1 MRLRLCANI
10 DLKPINIGENMN
22 ILIVIDVSEPKPKS
36 LYARE
41 FKTHPRIGEW
51 IEIDEDDEGVMYEVI
66 KVAHSSVG
74 AGSDLY
80 VKRVELS
87 YKAVESLCG
96 KND

>member
-1 MRLRLCANI
+1 MKLRLCANI
-10 DLKPINIGENMN
+10 DLKTINIGENMN
-22 ILIVIDVSEPKPKS
+22 TLIVIDVSKSKPRS
-36 LYARE
+36 LYAKE

-51 IEIDEDDEGVMYEVI
+51 IEIDEDNEGVMYEVV

-87 YKAVESLCG
+87 YIAVESLCG

>member
-1 MRLRLCANI
+1 MKLRLCANI
-10 DLKPINIGENMN
+10 DLKPINIGENMHT
-22 ILIVIDVSEPKPKS
+22 LIVIDVSGSKPKP

-51 IEIDEDDEGVMYEVI
+51 IEIDEDDNGVIYEVI

-80 VKRVELS
+80 VKRVELT

>member
-1 MRLRLCANI
+1 
-10 DLKPINIGENMN
+10 MN
-22 ILIVIDVSEPKPKS
+22 TLIVIDVSGSKPKP

-41 FKTHPRIGEW
+41 FKTPPRIGEW

-74 AGSDLY
+74 GGSDLY

-87 YKAVESLCG
+87 HKAVESLCG

>member
-1 MRLRLCANI
+1 
-10 DLKPINIGENMN
+10 
-22 ILIVIDVSEPKPKS
+22 
-36 LYARE
+36 
-41 FKTHPRIGEW
+41 
-51 IEIDEDDEGVMYEVI
+51 MYEVI